1 MPEQSSAKPSFGL
14 ENFTTLPQLL
24 VNSVERYGEREAL
37 RQFDKETKSWHSLS
51 YAQLMVRVMEWR
63 RAYAAMNLERGT
75 RIGILMPNSI
85 DHACAD
91 QAALANGLVPVPLHA
106 IDTPGASAFILS
118 DSRAKVLVTNKLT
131 RWKQIKAAGGDLQ
144 DLTAVIITEDEVDDE
159 TGMVRGL
166 SEWLAAGTHVVELPE
181 GPKEDDLAGIVY
193 TSGTTGRPK
202 GVMLTHGNIVS
213 NVKATLEC
221 VFPQV
226 GDIFLSFLPLSH
238 TFERTAG
245 YYLALATGCTIAYNR
260 SVLLLADD
268 LKTIRPTVII
278 SVPRVYERIFARV
291 HDKLKKSRPAAR
303 YLFDWAVEIGWRDF
317 CRRNHLPVEHTGR
330 AWLDGL
336 MRPLVRKVSST
347 LLDQFGGRLRIAISG
362 GAALSSKVARTFC
375 GLNDVRNI
383 APSIKYAKEAGMIS
397 QCSLCITH
405 SPVHTVEY
413 YTKMAFELIELGADE
428 ICIKDMAGIGRP
440 YTLGRIVANIKEKY
454 PEIPIQYH
462 SHAGPG
468 FNVASIMEVCNAGC
482 DYIDVGMEPLSWGT
496 GHADLLTVQAML
508 KDAGYKVPEI
518 NMEAYM
524 KVRALV
530 QEFMDDFLGL
540 YISPKNRLMNSL
552 LIGPGLPGGMM
563 GSLMADLEKNLETI
577 NKSNIKN
584 NKPLMSQDQLLI
596 KLFDEVAY
604 VWPRV
609 GYPPLV
615 TPFSQYVKNLA
626 LMNVMQMEKG
636 KARWS
641 MIADDIWDMILGKAG
656 RLPGPL
662 APEIIEKAQA
672 EGRKFFEG
680 NPQDNYPDALDKY
693 RKLMNE
699 KQWEVGEDEEELFE
713 YAMHPAQYEAYRS
726 GKAKVAGKPTVPAT
740 PAAPA
745 PAPAAAL
752 TMPTTPQVMTVDV
765 NGQAYHVTVAFGD
778 TNSSTPEVKPTV
790 APAPTAPEVT
800 NVPAGAGKEVLSPLE
815 GKFFLVK
822 NASDTPVKVGDV
834 VKEGDV
840 LCYVEAMKTYNA
852 VRAEFGGTI
861 TAICLSSGDAVSE
874 DDVLMTIQ

>member
-1 MPEQSSAKPSFGL
+1 MNALTNLKCTLALSAGFCSSFANAQKQPHIILIMTDQQRGDAVGCMGNEFVITPHL
-14 ENFTTLPQLL
+14 
-24 VNSVERYGEREAL
+24 
-37 RQFDKETKSWHSLS
+37 DK
-51 YAQLMVRVMEWR
+51 
-63 RAYAAMNLERGT
+63 
-75 RIGILMPNSI
+75 
-85 DHACAD
+85 
-91 QAALANGLVPVPLHA
+91 LANEGTLFMNAYSSCPSSTPARAGLL
-106 IDTPGASAFILS
+106 
-118 DSRAKVLVTNKLT
+118 
-131 RWKQIKAAGGDLQ
+131 
-144 DLTAVIITEDEVDDE
+144 
-159 TGMVRGL
+159 TGMSPWHHGMLGYGRV
-166 SEWLAAGTHVVELPE
+166 A
-181 GPKEDDLAGIVY
+181 PKYEY
-193 TSGTTGRPK
+193 E
-202 GVMLTHGNIVS
+202 M
-213 NVKATLEC
+213 
-221 VFPQV
+221 PQ
-226 GDIFLSFLPLSH
+226 
-238 TFERTAG
+238 
-245 YYLALATGCTIAYNR
+245 
-260 SVLLLADD
+260 
-268 LKTIRPTVII
+268 
-278 SVPRVYERIFARV
+278 
-291 HDKLKKSRPAAR
+291 
-303 YLFDWAVEIGWRDF
+303 
-317 CRRNHLPVEHTGR
+317 
-330 AWLDGL
+330 
-336 MRPLVRKVSST
+336 
-347 LLDQFGGRLRIAISG
+347 
-362 GAALSSKVARTFC
+362 
-375 GLNDVRNI
+375 
-383 APSIKYAKEAGMIS
+383 
-397 QCSLCITH
+397 
-405 SPVHTVEY
+405 
-413 YTKMAFELIELGADE
+413 
-428 ICIKDMAGIGRP
+428 
-440 YTLGRIVANIKEKY
+440 
-454 PEIPIQYH
+454 
-462 SHAGPG
+462 
-468 FNVASIMEVCNAGC
+468 
-482 DYIDVGMEPLSWGT
+482 
-496 GHADLLTVQAML
+496 ML

-662 APEIIEKAQA
+662 APEIVEKAKA
-672 EGRKFFEG
+672 EGRQFFEG

-726 GKAKVAGKPTVPAT
+726 GKAKVEFKADVAKRKAEKANAGKPTVPAT

-765 NGQAYHVTVAFGD
+765 NGQAYRVTVAFGD
-778 TNSSTPEVKPTV
+778 TNSATPEVKPTA
-790 APAPTAPEVT
+790 APAPTAPETT
-800 NVPAGAGKEVLSPLE
+800 NAPAGAGKEVLSPLE
-815 GKFFLVK
+815 GKFFLIK